1 MDHLIKIALT
11 GIVVSFL
18 RLLLKSFKSDLAPVL
33 AVGGSVVLIGAV
45 LAMVSGAA
53 DAVKELFQTSELES
67 EHIKSIL
74 KIIGAA
80 YVVDFSASLCR
91 DMGETSTAS
100 KIELAGRVFIVI
112 LAVPWAATLIGAVK
126 SLGG

>member
-11 GIVVSFL
+11 GIVVSIL
-18 RLLLKSFKSDLAPVL
+18 ILLLKSFKSDLAPVL

-67 EHIKSIL
+67 EHI
-74 KIIGAA
+74 
-80 YVVDFSASLCR
+80 
-91 DMGETSTAS
+91 
-100 KIELAGRVFIVI
+100 
-112 LAVPWAATLIGAVK
+112 
-126 SLGG
+126 